1 MAPVQNDQPH
11 DGEKFGFK
19 PFWLSV
25 AGRYS
30 LKYVAMLGDREMT
43 SMQFEINVK
52 GKRLLL
58 KTVNVSYVRG

>member
-52 GKRLLL
+52 GK
-58 KTVNVSYVRG
+58 